1 MATAHPIRT
10 GIYSILP
17 PLTAVALLAI
27 SFVHGASLWFPGA
40 FATGMF
46 AFAAVVTR
54 HHLALFRI
62 ARIEESL
69 RRG

>member
-17 PLTAVALLAI
+17 PLTALAILAI
-27 SFVHGASLWFPGA
+27 SFFHGASLWFPGA
-40 FATGMF
+40 FATGMV
-46 AFAAVVTR
+46 AFTAVVTR
-54 HHLALFRI
+54 HHLAVFRI
-62 ARIEESL
+62 ARLEEGS